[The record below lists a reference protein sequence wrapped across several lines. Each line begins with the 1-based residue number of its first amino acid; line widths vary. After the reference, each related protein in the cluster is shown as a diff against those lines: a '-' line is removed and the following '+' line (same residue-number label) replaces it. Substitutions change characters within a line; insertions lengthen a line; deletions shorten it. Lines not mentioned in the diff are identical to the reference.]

1 MMKMTKYAMTCIVCS
16 TFQHTSACW
25 IPTRSVFLMVCPK
38 VVSNLGKHKKRNLKF
53 FLKRAHLDYGISCWH
68 MQKSRLY
75 IRNFCYCHIHLM
87 SKCPSRLCNT
97 SGFVVVEKCDKATV
111 SGRHLPEMNTIFGW
125 LGINGFFLREFNLD
139 LDLNL
144 FVQML
149 PFHPRPVVPSEN
161 SLKSSKSKWKLDVQ
175 CTLYTHLRTM
185 YLRTRILMKTGFWT
199 SWLSKYRPE
208 SEKIFEACLG
218 VSLLLCEP
226 LQQILHLRF
235 QDVFN

>member
-1 MMKMTKYAMTCIVCS
+1 MEFPVDTCKSLGYIFAIFVIVI
-16 TFQHTSACW
+16 FTSWASVLAASATLRVLLLLKNETRPQFLGAICLRW
-25 IPTRSVFLMVCPK
+25 IQYLADWGSIV
-38 VVSNLGKHKKRNLKF
+38 
-53 FLKRAHLDYGISCWH
+53 
-68 MQKSRLY
+68 
-75 IRNFCYCHIHLM
+75 
-87 SKCPSRLCNT
+87 
-97 SGFVVVEKCDKATV
+97 
-111 SGRHLPEMNTIFGW
+111 
-125 LGINGFFLREFNLD
+125 FLREFNLD

-161 SLKSSKSKWKLDVQ
+161 SLKIYSSKSKWKLDVQ

>member
-1 MMKMTKYAMTCIVCS
+1 MEFPVDTCKSLGYIFAIFVIVI
-16 TFQHTSACW
+16 FTSWASVLAASATLRVLLLLKNVTRPQFLGAICLRW
-25 IPTRSVFLMVCPK
+25 IQYLADWGSIV
-38 VVSNLGKHKKRNLKF
+38 
-53 FLKRAHLDYGISCWH
+53 
-68 MQKSRLY
+68 
-75 IRNFCYCHIHLM
+75 
-87 SKCPSRLCNT
+87 
-97 SGFVVVEKCDKATV
+97 
-111 SGRHLPEMNTIFGW
+111 
-125 LGINGFFLREFNLD
+125 FLREFNLD

-185 YLRTRILMKTGFWT
+185 CTFVHKYWWKLGFEH
-199 SWLSKYRPE
+199 LSKYRPE